1 VQVHREHI
9 AELAIKAAAFRARE
23 TASPVPVTRIRFE
36 WVREAVVEAA
46 GVAVGKAKGENREW
60 ADAPGYEPA
69 PEP

>member
-9 AELAIKAAAFRARE
+9 AELAIKAAAIRARQ
-23 TASPVPVTRIRFE
+23 TASPVSVARIWLE

-46 GVAVGKAKGENREW
+46 SVAVGKTKGENRKW
-60 ADAPGYEPA
+60 ADAPGYKPT